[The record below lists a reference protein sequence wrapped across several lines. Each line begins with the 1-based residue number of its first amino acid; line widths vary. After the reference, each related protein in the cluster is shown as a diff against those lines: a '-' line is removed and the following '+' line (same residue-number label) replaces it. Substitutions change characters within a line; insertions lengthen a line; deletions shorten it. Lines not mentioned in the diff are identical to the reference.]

1 MVEDSGETIKMG
13 GGLKSSGLVG
23 RDSEDLEFDED
34 FKNKVKLR
42 EGGMGEPPSLKEIER
57 FLKVKEMLRSLLE
70 DKRKQRGLVY
80 RLGLKKRNSNID
92 QEIREMGEEYHQL
105 LIGIK
110 VKTGYSDEEVRE
122 YIEGGRAKRVENA
135 LVRFQEE
142 IEEAKERLGPKKKEL
157 YGLLKELAKD
167 KRVRFLMGTALTGTA
182 LVTPPSGFVSMLVLG
197 LNPDY
202 LPFDIGSMANG
213 TLKGKSFLLRDVLK
227 ERRERQKEGLRT
239 VKVSFTGSE
248 DLTEEEEELRD
259 IRLEKTKEEKK
270 KKAEEKFSQEQLLEE
285 VISKEEEIAPQE
297 IIAEKPEMLAKEEI
311 PLPEVVEEVPVAE
324 EEVPPEEAPVAK
336 EEVLP
341 PEIIEEVPVAEEEV
355 PPVALEEVPVAK
367 EEIPLPEV
375 VEEIQLPAVKEE
387 AVVEALLPEVIEEIQ
402 IPPIEE
408 EVPLIVRKPAIGKKE
423 KASRKR
429 KFPEKDL
436 SLAQLQ
442 KMEEELLTGKPP
454 EEEKDKKK

>member
-1 MVEDSGETIKMG
+1 MVEDSGETLKMG
-13 GGLKSSGLVG
+13 RGLKSSGLVG

-57 FLKVKEMLRSLLE
+57 FLKVKEILKSLLE

-105 LIGIK
+105 LIGVK

-142 IEEAKERLGPKKKEL
+142 IEEAKERLGPGKKEL
-157 YGLLKELAKD
+157 YNLLKELAKD
-167 KRVRFLMGTALTGTA
+167 KRVQFLMGTALTGTA

-213 TLKGKSFLLRDVLK
+213 ATLKGKSFLLRDVLK
-227 ERRERQKEGLRT
+227 ERRERQREGLRT

-259 IRLEKTKEEKK
+259 IRIEKTKEEKK
-270 KKAEEKFSQEQLLEE
+270 KKTEEEFNQEQLLEE
-285 VISKEEEIAPQE
+285 VISKEEEIAPQKV
-297 IIAEKPEMLAKEEI
+297 IVEKSETLAKEEEQEA
-311 PLPEVVEEVPVAE
+311 PLPEVAEEIQMPVVKEEPVVEAPPVKEEVPAAE
-324 EEVPPEEAPVAK
+324 EEVMP
-336 EEVLP
+336 LP
-341 PEIIEEVPVAEEEV
+341 PEIVEEASVVREEVS
-355 PPVALEEVPVAK
+355 
-367 EEIPLPEV
+367 LPE
-375 VEEIQLPAVKEE
+375 AKEE
-387 AVVEALLPEVIEEIQ
+387 AVVEAPPAKEEAPLPEVAEEIQ
-402 IPPIEE
+402 APPVKE
-408 EVPLIVRKPAIGKKE
+408 EVPLIVQKPKIVKKA

-429 KFPEKDL
+429 KLHEKDL

-442 KMEEELLTGKPP
+442 EMEEELLTGKPP
-454 EEEKDKKK
+454 EEEDKKK

>member
-1 MVEDSGETIKMG
+1 MVEDSGETLKMG

-57 FLKVKEMLRSLLE
+57 FLKVKERLRSLLE

-105 LIGIK
+105 LIGVK

-122 YIEGGRAKRVENA
+122 YIEGGRAKKVENA

-142 IEEAKERLGPKKKEL
+142 IEEAKERLGPGKKKL
-157 YGLLKELAKD
+157 YGLLKQLARD
-167 KRVRFLMGTALTGTA
+167 KRVQFLMGTALTGTA

-202 LPFDIGSMANG
+202 LPFDVGSIANG
-213 TLKGKSFLLRDVLK
+213 ATLKGKSFLLRDVLK

-239 VKVSFTGSE
+239 VKVSFTGSD

-259 IRLEKTKEEKK
+259 IRIEKTKEEKQK
-270 KKAEEKFSQEQLLEE
+270 KTEEKFSQEQLLEE
-285 VISKEEEIAPQE
+285 VILKEEEVIPQK
-297 IIAEKPEMLAKEEI
+297 A
-311 PLPEVVEEVPVAE
+311 VAE
-324 EEVPPEEAPVAK
+324 EPEALVKEREAP
-336 EEVLP
+336 L
-341 PEIIEEVPVAEEEV
+341 PEIIEEAPAAEEEV
-355 PPVALEEVPVAK
+355 LPVAPEEAPAVKEEVAPEIIEEAPPVK
-367 EEIPLPEV
+367 EEAPLPEV
-375 VEEIQLPAVKEE
+375 VEEIQTPVIKEE
-387 AVVEALLPEVIEEIQ
+387 TVVEAPLVK
-402 IPPIEE
+402 E
-408 EVPLIVRKPAIGKKE
+408 EVPLIVRKPAIVKKE
-423 KASRKR
+423 KVPRKR
-429 KFPEKDL
+429 KSPEKDL

-442 KMEEELLTGKPP
+442 EMEEELLTGKPP